1 MERSLYTPTNQG
13 CLFMNTKQIP
23 LYISIFTMHSLS
35 TEIPTSQNAK
45 YYASRSLCHTPHV
58 VGQPLQKILPKYTL
72 ILVLDTFCPFFKS
85 KGKQA
90 FLCESSKTAYKKIV
104 LYSIQLLFMYQLYSV
119 MCVAIFRVIR

>member
-1 MERSLYTPTNQG
+1 
-13 CLFMNTKQIP
+13 
-23 LYISIFTMHSLS
+23 
-35 TEIPTSQNAK
+35 
-45 YYASRSLCHTPHV
+45 
-58 VGQPLQKILPKYTL
+58 
-72 ILVLDTFCPFFKS
+72 LDTFCPFFKS